1 MKYRV
6 VLLTVPYFECLRDI
20 ADMFALALQEA
31 KLPAAVHLVAPKDYA
46 LENGTQDILLGVH
59 TAPEIWDRVPPRT
72 VLSTED
78 GFAGTPPPIVYQ
90 TENFLRGGQL
100 DVPSWWRR
108 LALRAVCWDYSAVNA
123 KHLGAQ
129 HVPLGYVPAFVR
141 PLPFKPFPDI
151 DVLFYGSINE
161 RRKAT
166 LQRMRDLGL
175 RVEVVF
181 NCFGQQLEPLIT
193 RSKVI
198 LNVHFYDP
206 GLFESSR
213 VVPLIHQGACVLSEQ
228 SSGGEGGELCTTV
241 PYADLAQ
248 AARELVHEDRY
259 LVVRA
264 EDHRRLRRQRP
275 TSARLAQAL
284 GAGNGDRAKARP
296 ASSEDQ
302 SLAAAAR

>member
-1 MKYRV
+1 
-6 VLLTVPYFECLRDI
+6 VPS
-20 ADMFALALQEA
+20 A
-31 KLPAAVHLVAPKDYA
+31 
-46 LENGTQDILLGVH
+46 ENGFTK
-59 TAPEIWDRVPPRT
+59 PP
-72 VLSTED
+72 L
-78 GFAGTPPPIVYQ
+78 PIVDQ
-90 TENFLRGGQL
+90 LEKLHRGGQL
-100 DVPSWWRR
+100 EESDWGLARVDSRRPAVGKPRQHRAPRHPPGGRR
-108 LALRAVCWDYSAVNA
+108 LTLRAGSWDYSAVNA
-123 KHLGAQ
+123 KQLGT
-129 HVPLGYVPAFVR
+129 HTSPLGYVPAFVR

-166 LQRMRDLGL
+166 LQRMRELGL

-181 NCFGQQLEPLIT
+181 NCFGQQLEPLIA

-259 LVVRA
+259 LVARA

-284 GAGNGDRAKARP
+284 GAGNADRGKARP
-296 ASSEDQ
+296 ASSDDH
-302 SLAAAAR
+302 SLAAAR